1 MKVDLQKG
9 FALINDNDIESAK
22 KYFIDLLNIDNENSL
37 IYSGIATCY
46 ELDNDFDISI
56 EYFNK
61 AINYDPGNYLFFNQL
76 GNIYKKKFN
85 LNNNKTDLLSAQ
97 INYEKTLALN
107 KNYLPCLNNYGTT
120 LLELGDYDKAIEIF
134 LISINLDPNNALVLS
149 NLGNCYTK
157 KSLFNDALIYH
168 SKSVELET
176 NNYALYYNL
185 GHTQLWLRDFS
196 GAEEN
201 LLKSIELNKDN
212 YKAYSLLINLYYLSS
227 NIDNAM
233 IASKNALK
241 INNQYPPT
249 YVHLANCLVA
259 VGKTQEAI
267 EALEMSLKLDNTN
280 FEAYYGLAQLKY
292 LFSDFDL
299 SYLKDAL
306 INDNISLESRAFSAM
321 ALWCYYDNIKEYEIG
336 VNYLKISKFS
346 FIEYMNI
353 NLDNVMENEK
363 SYFDKI
369 QSSYNDLSK
378 INFLN
383 NNKTDNFIPIF
394 ILGMP
399 RSGTSLLEQMLSSH
413 SKIHGLGE
421 KGILQNIVEGIDYP
435 SDISDFNIEHLTT
448 LRNLYINRSKN
459 LIPDNKTIIT
469 DKLPHNFLYIGLIK
483 QLLPECKIIHIQRN
497 KMDNCFSIYS
507 KLFVGKMDWH
517 FNWPSTL
524 KYYEFYDN
532 LMKFW
537 NQSFSDEIY
546 NIQYED
552 IIYNSEK
559 TINNLLSFCGLD
571 FEKECLNFVKNK
583 RPVFTASALAVREN
597 INSESIGKWNNYKD
611 HI

>member
-201 LLKSIELNKDN
+201 LLKSIELNNDN

-336 VNYLKISKFS
+336 VIYLKISKFS

-353 NLDNVMENEK
+353 NLDNVMDNEK

>member
-336 VNYLKISKFS
+336 VNYLKISKSS

-353 NLDNVMENEK
+353 NLDSVIENEK

-378 INFLN
+378 INFLK

-559 TINNLLSFCGLD
+559 TINNLLSFCDLD

>member
-1 MKVDLQKG
+1 M
-9 FALINDNDIESAK
+9 
-22 KYFIDLLNIDNENSL
+22 
-37 IYSGIATCY
+37 
-46 ELDNDFDISI
+46 
-56 EYFNK
+56 
-61 AINYDPGNYLFFNQL
+61 
-76 GNIYKKKFN
+76 
-85 LNNNKTDLLSAQ
+85 
-97 INYEKTLALN
+97 
-107 KNYLPCLNNYGTT
+107 
-120 LLELGDYDKAIEIF
+120 
-134 LISINLDPNNALVLS
+134 
-149 NLGNCYTK
+149 
-157 KSLFNDALIYH
+157 
-168 SKSVELET
+168 
-176 NNYALYYNL
+176 
-185 GHTQLWLRDFS
+185 
-196 GAEEN
+196 
-201 LLKSIELNKDN
+201 
-212 YKAYSLLINLYYLSS
+212 
-227 NIDNAM
+227 
-233 IASKNALK
+233 
-241 INNQYPPT
+241 
-249 YVHLANCLVA
+249 
-259 VGKTQEAI
+259 
-267 EALEMSLKLDNTN
+267 DNTN

-292 LFSDFDL
+292 SFSDFDL

-336 VNYLKISKFS
+336 VNYLKISKSS

-353 NLDNVMENEK
+353 NLDSVIENEK

-378 INFLN
+378 INFLK

-559 TINNLLSFCGLD
+559 TINNLLSFCDLD

>member
-46 ELDNDFDISI
+46 ELDNDFDTSI

-61 AINYDPGNYLFFNQL
+61 A
-76 GNIYKKKFN
+76 
-85 LNNNKTDLLSAQ
+85 
-97 INYEKTLALN
+97 
-107 KNYLPCLNNYGTT
+107 NNYGTT

-336 VNYLKISKFS
+336 VNYLKISKSS

-353 NLDNVMENEK
+353 NLDSVIENEK

-378 INFLN
+378 INFLK

-559 TINNLLSFCGLD
+559 TINNLLSFCDLD

>member
-1 MKVDLQKG
+1 MTVDLQKG
-9 FALINDNDIESAK
+9 FALINDNNIESAK
-22 KYFIDLLNIDNENSL
+22 KYFLDLLNIDSDNSL

-46 ELDNDFDISI
+46 ELTNDFDKAI

-61 AINYDPGNYLFFNQL
+61 AINYDPSNYLFFNQL

-85 LNNNKTDLLSAQ
+85 LKNSKTDLLLAKN
-97 INYEKTLALN
+97 NYKKTLLLN

-120 LLELGDYDKAIEIF
+120 LLEIGDYDKAIETF
-134 LISINLDPNNALVLS
+134 LTSISIEPNNALVLS

-157 KSLFNDALIYH
+157 KSLFSDALVYH
-168 SKSVELET
+168 KKSVELEV

-185 GHTQLWLRDFS
+185 GHTQLWLKDF
-196 GAEEN
+196 AEAEKN
-201 LLKSIELNKDN
+201 LLKSIQLNNDN

-233 IASKNALK
+233 IASKHALNL
-241 INNQYPPT
+241 NNQYPPT
-249 YVHLANCLVA
+249 YVHLSNCLVA
-259 VGKTQEAI
+259 VGKTKEAV
-267 EALEMSLKLDNTN
+267 EALELSLKLDNTN
-280 FEAYYGLAQLKY
+280 FEAYYGLSQLNY
-292 LFSDFDL
+292 SFSDFDI

-306 INDNISLESRAFSAM
+306 IDNNTSLESKAFAAM
-321 ALWCYYDNIKEYEIG
+321 ALWCYYDNIKEYEKG
-336 VNYLKISKFS
+336 VNYLKISKSS
-346 FIEYMNI
+346 FVQYMNI
-353 NLDNVMENEK
+353 NLDTIMKNEK
-363 SYFDKI
+363 SYFNKI
-369 QSSYNDLSK
+369 QSTYNELSK
-378 INFLN
+378 IKFLKKDKTNNFV
-383 NNKTDNFIPIF
+383 PIF

-421 KGILQNIVEGIDYP
+421 KGILQNIVEGINYP
-435 SDISDFNIEHLTT
+435 SDINDFNVEHLIT

-459 LIPDNKTIIT
+459 LIPGDKTIIT

-483 QLLPECKIIHIQRN
+483 QLLPESKIIHIQRN

-517 FNWPSTL
+517 FDWQSTL
-524 KYYEFYDN
+524 QYYEYYDN

-537 NQSFSDEIY
+537 NQSFSDKIY

-552 IIYNSEK
+552 IIDNSEK
-559 TINNLLSFCGLD
+559 TINNLLTFCDLD
-571 FEKECLNFVKNK
+571 FEKECLDFVKNK

>member
-336 VNYLKISKFS
+336 VNYLKISKSS

-353 NLDNVMENEK
+353 NLDSVIENEK

-378 INFLN
+378 INFLK

-435 SDISDFNIEHLTT
+435 SDISDFNVEHLTT
-448 LRNLYINRSKN
+448 LRNLYIDRSKN

-469 DKLPHNFLYIGLIK
+469 DKLPHNFLYLGLIK

-517 FNWPSTL
+517 FNWLSTL
-524 KYYEFYDN
+524 KYYDFYDN

-552 IIYNSEK
+552 IIYISEK
-559 TINNLLSFCGLD
+559 TINNLLSFCDLD
-571 FEKECLNFVKNK
+571 FEKECINFV
-583 RPVFTASALAVREN
+583 
-597 INSESIGKWNNYKD
+597 
-611 HI
+611 

>member
-1 MKVDLQKG
+1 MTVDLQKG

-22 KYFIDLLNIDNENSL
+22 KYFINLLNIDNENSL

-46 ELDNDFDISI
+46 ELTNDFDKAI

-61 AINYDPGNYLFFNQL
+61 AINYDTGNYLFFNQL

-134 LISINLDPNNALVLS
+134 LISTSLEPNNALVLS

-157 KSLFNDALIYH
+157 KSLFSDALVYH
-168 SKSVELET
+168 KKSVELET

-201 LLKSIELNKDN
+201 LLKSIDLNKDN

-227 NIDNAM
+227 NINNAM

-241 INNQYPPT
+241 LNNQYPPT

-292 LFSDFDL
+292 SFSDFDL

-306 INDNISLESRAFSAM
+306 INDNISLESKAFSAM

-336 VNYLKISKFS
+336 VNYLKISKSS

-378 INFLN
+378 INFLK

-483 QLLPECKIIHIQRN
+483 QLLPESKIIHIQRN

-517 FNWPSTL
+517 FNWLSTL
-524 KYYEFYDN
+524 KYYDFYDN

-559 TINNLLSFCGLD
+559 TINNLLSFCDLD
-571 FEKECLNFVKNK
+571 FEKECLDFVKNK

>member
-336 VNYLKISKFS
+336 VNYLKISKSS

-353 NLDNVMENEK
+353 NLDSVIENEK

-378 INFLN
+378 INFLK

-421 KGILQNIVEGIDYP
+421 KGILQNIVEGTDYP

-559 TINNLLSFCGLD
+559 TINNLLSFCDLD

>member
-46 ELDNDFDISI
+46 ELDNDFDTSI

-336 VNYLKISKFS
+336 VNYLKISKSS

-353 NLDNVMENEK
+353 NLDSVIENEK

-378 INFLN
+378 INFLK

-559 TINNLLSFCGLD
+559 TINNLLSFCDLD

>member
-9 FALINDNDIESAK
+9 FALINDNDIETAK
-22 KYFIDLLNIDNENSL
+22 KYFLDLLNIDNENSL

-85 LNNNKTDLLSAQ
+85 LNNNKTDLFLAKT
-97 INYEKTLALN
+97 NYEKTLALN

-134 LISINLDPNNALVLS
+134 LSSISVDPNNALVLS

-157 KSLFNDALIYH
+157 KSLFSDALIYH
-168 SKSVELET
+168 KKSVELEV

-185 GHTQLWLRDFS
+185 GHTQLWLKDFS

-201 LLKSIELNKDN
+201 LLKSIELNKEN

-241 INNQYPPT
+241 LNNQYPPT

-267 EALEMSLKLDNTN
+267 DALEMSLKLDNTN

-292 LFSDFDL
+292 SFSDFDL

-306 INDNISLESRAFSAM
+306 INDNISLESKAFSAM

-336 VNYLKISKFS
+336 VDYLKISKSS
-346 FIEYMNI
+346 FMQYMNI
-353 NLDNVMENEK
+353 DPDNVIENEK
-363 SYFDKI
+363 LYFDKI
-369 QSSYNDLSK
+369 QSSYNELSK
-378 INFLN
+378 INFLKK
-383 NNKTDNFIPIF
+383 NKTNNFIPIF

-435 SDISDFNIEHLTT
+435 ADIRDFNVEHLIT
-448 LRNLYINRSKN
+448 LRNLYINRSKK
-459 LIPDNKTIIT
+459 LIPNNKTIIT

-483 QLLPECKIIHIQRN
+483 QLLPESKIIHIQRN

-517 FNWPSTL
+517 FNWLSTL
-524 KYYEFYDN
+524 KYYDFYDN

-537 NQSFSDEIY
+537 NHSFSDEIY
-546 NIQYED
+546 NIKYED
-552 IIYNSEK
+552 IIDNTEK
-559 TINNLLSFCGLD
+559 NINNLLSFCDLD
-571 FEKECLNFVKNK
+571 FEKKCLDFVKNK

>member
-46 ELDNDFDISI
+46 ELDNDFDTSI

-292 LFSDFDL
+292 SFSDFDL

-336 VNYLKISKFS
+336 VNYLKISKSS

-353 NLDNVMENEK
+353 NLDSVIENEK

-378 INFLN
+378 INFLK

>member
-1 MKVDLQKG
+1 
-9 FALINDNDIESAK
+9 
-22 KYFIDLLNIDNENSL
+22 
-37 IYSGIATCY
+37 
-46 ELDNDFDISI
+46 
-56 EYFNK
+56 
-61 AINYDPGNYLFFNQL
+61 
-76 GNIYKKKFN
+76 
-85 LNNNKTDLLSAQ
+85 
-97 INYEKTLALN
+97 
-107 KNYLPCLNNYGTT
+107 
-120 LLELGDYDKAIEIF
+120 
-134 LISINLDPNNALVLS
+134 
-149 NLGNCYTK
+149 
-157 KSLFNDALIYH
+157 
-168 SKSVELET
+168 
-176 NNYALYYNL
+176 
-185 GHTQLWLRDFS
+185 
-196 GAEEN
+196 
-201 LLKSIELNKDN
+201 
-212 YKAYSLLINLYYLSS
+212 
-227 NIDNAM
+227 M

-336 VNYLKISKFS
+336 VNYLKISKSS

-353 NLDNVMENEK
+353 NLDSVIENEK

-378 INFLN
+378 INFLK

-559 TINNLLSFCGLD
+559 TINNLLSFCDLD

>member
-241 INNQYPPT
+241 LNNQYPPT

-369 QSSYNDLSK
+369 QLSYNDLSK
-378 INFLN
+378 INFLK

-559 TINNLLSFCGLD
+559 TINNLLSFCDLD

>member
-1 MKVDLQKG
+1 MTVDLQKG
-9 FALINDNDIESAK
+9 FALINDNNIESAK
-22 KYFIDLLNIDNENSL
+22 KYFLDLLNIDNENSL

-46 ELDNDFDISI
+46 ELNNDLDKAID
-56 EYFNK
+56 YFNK
-61 AINYDPGNYLFFNQL
+61 AINYDKDNYLFFNQL

-85 LNNNKTDLLSAQ
+85 LKNNKTDLFLAKT
-97 INYEKTLALN
+97 NYEKTLLLN

-120 LLELGDYDKAIEIF
+120 LLEIGDYDKAIEIF
-134 LISINLDPNNALVLS
+134 LSSISIDPNNPLVLS

-157 KSLFNDALIYH
+157 KSLFSDALIYH
-168 SKSVELET
+168 KKSVELEV

-185 GHTQLWLRDFS
+185 GHTLLWLKDFS
-196 GAEEN
+196 GAEKN
-201 LLKSIELNKDN
+201 LLKSIELNKEN

-227 NIDNAM
+227 NIDSAM

-241 INNQYPPT
+241 LNNKYPAT

-267 EALEMSLKLDNTN
+267 DALEMSLKLDNTN

-292 LFSDFDL
+292 SFSDFDL

-306 INDNISLESRAFSAM
+306 INDNISLESKAFSAM

-336 VNYLKISKFS
+336 VNYLKISKSS
-346 FIEYMNI
+346 FMQYMNI
-353 NLDNVMENEK
+353 DPDNVIENEK
-363 SYFDKI
+363 LYFDKI
-369 QSSYNDLSK
+369 QSSYNELSK
-378 INFLN
+378 INFLKK
-383 NNKTDNFIPIF
+383 NKTNNFIPIF

-435 SDISDFNIEHLTT
+435 SDISDFNVEHLTT

-483 QLLPECKIIHIQRN
+483 QLLPESKIIHIQRN

-517 FNWPSTL
+517 FNWLSTL
-524 KYYEFYDN
+524 KYYDFYDN

-546 NIQYED
+546 KIQYED
-552 IIYNSEK
+552 IIDNTEK
-559 TINNLLSFCGLD
+559 NINNLLSFCDLD
-571 FEKECLNFVKNK
+571 FEKKCLDFIKNK

>member
-46 ELDNDFDISI
+46 ELDNDFDTSI

-61 AINYDPGNYLFFNQL
+61 AINYDPGNYLLFNQL

-85 LNNNKTDLLSAQ
+85 LNNNKSDLLSAQ

-201 LLKSIELNKDN
+201 LLKSIELNNDN

-336 VNYLKISKFS
+336 VNYLKISKSS

-353 NLDNVMENEK
+353 NLDSVIENEK

-559 TINNLLSFCGLD
+559 TINNLLSFCDLD

>member
-336 VNYLKISKFS
+336 VNYLKISKSS

-353 NLDNVMENEK
+353 NPDSVIENEK

-378 INFLN
+378 INFLK

-559 TINNLLSFCGLD
+559 TINNLLSFCDLD

>member
-120 LLELGDYDKAIEIF
+120 LLELGDYDKAIETF

-292 LFSDFDL
+292 SFSDFDL

-336 VNYLKISKFS
+336 VNYLKISKSS

-353 NLDNVMENEK
+353 NLDSVIENEK

-483 QLLPECKIIHIQRN
+483 QLLPESKIIHIQRN